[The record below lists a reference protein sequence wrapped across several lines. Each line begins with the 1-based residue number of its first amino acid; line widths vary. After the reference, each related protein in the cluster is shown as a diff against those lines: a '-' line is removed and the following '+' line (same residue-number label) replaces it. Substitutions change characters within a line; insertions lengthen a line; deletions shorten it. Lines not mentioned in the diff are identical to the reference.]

1 MKIGLAQI
9 NPITGDLTGNVG
21 RCRAAITTAAR
32 EGADLV
38 VLPEMA
44 LPGCPPRDILFDT
57 SFIEALAGATAD
69 LAEQVRECPP
79 VLVGTVLVGGS
90 RTHYHPGLYNAAVLL
105 QNGEVQ
111 MAAAKR
117 RLRSDDVFY
126 EQRWFL
132 PGSEQPPILIA
143 GQQVG
148 ILLGGDL
155 QDEESDLH
163 PAVALR
169 AAGAEL
175 LVVLSASPYS
185 HNILPQRLQD
195 ARRAGLPLIYTNL
208 CGANDELIFDGRSFV
223 LDAEGNLVAS
233 LAGFAEEVRVVEV
246 KHPISANV
254 GIIEIPPI
262 PIGGNLSM
270 AQRDPPLPPLEKG
283 GKHKRSPLLS
293 PLSKGGQ
300 GRISITPT
308 EPSSAAELFSALVL
322 GVHDFVSKNR
332 LERAF
337 VGLSGGIDSAT
348 VAVIAAHA
356 LGPER
361 VTAVAIP
368 SRFTDPRS
376 TSSAQQLA
384 QALGIEF
391 KVMALEGLH
400 RAAESELGDLL
411 AHGTGGENVQARLR
425 ALILLSLVNRYG
437 GVLLN
442 TSNKTELS
450 LGYGTAHGDLVGT
463 LCPIGDLTK
472 PEVVSLARWIN
483 SVKPVIPAFILE
495 RPPSAELR
503 PDQVDPFDYPTISPQ
518 IERLVQENRSNE
530 ILRRTENKRWQLGVV
545 LRVSE
550 KAFGTGRLIPITR
563 R

>member
-1 MKIGLAQI
+1 
-9 NPITGDLTGNVG
+9 
-21 RCRAAITTAAR
+21 
-32 EGADLV
+32 
-38 VLPEMA
+38 
-44 LPGCPPRDILFDT
+44 
-57 SFIEALAGATAD
+57 
-69 LAEQVRECPP
+69 
-79 VLVGTVLVGGS
+79 
-90 RTHYHPGLYNAAVLL
+90 
-105 QNGEVQ
+105 
-111 MAAAKR
+111 
-117 RLRSDDVFY
+117 
-126 EQRWFL
+126 
-132 PGSEQPPILIA
+132 
-143 GQQVG
+143 
-148 ILLGGDL
+148 L

-163 PAVALR
+163 PAAALR

-195 ARRAGLPLIYTNL
+195 ARRAELPLIYTNL

-246 KHPISANV
+246 DIPSPPGRGQGEGLFFPCPQESVTESPQPIPPAPFPHSPTGARSAGKGEEAPISAAFAAK
-254 GIIEIPPI
+254 IE
-262 PIGGNLSM
+262 GGEDPHPTLSLG
-270 AQRDPPLPPLEKG
+270 AREEKN
-283 GKHKRSPLLS
+283 
-293 PLSKGGQ
+293 
-300 GRISITPT
+300 
-308 EPSSAAELFSALVL
+308 SSAAELFSALVL
-322 GVHDFVSKNR
+322 GVRDFVSKNR

-348 VAVIAAHA
+348 VAVIATHA

-411 AHGTGGENVQARLR
+411 AHGTSGENVQARLR

-437 GVLLN
+437 GLLLN

-472 PEVVSLARWIN
+472 PEVVSLAHWIN

-550 KAFGTGRLIPITR
+550 KAFGSGRMIPITR